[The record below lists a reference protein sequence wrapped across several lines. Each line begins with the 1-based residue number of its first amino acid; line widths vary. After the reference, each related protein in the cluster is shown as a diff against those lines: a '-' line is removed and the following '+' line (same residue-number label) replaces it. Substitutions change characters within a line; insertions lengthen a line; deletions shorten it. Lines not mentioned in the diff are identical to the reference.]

1 MKEDQLVMTQ
11 RNNETAQLV
20 HPASLGKRMLQGAGI
35 ALILIIVF
43 LLGAGEPNP
52 DWPKLWM
59 LKPLIIVPLAG
70 AMGGVFY
77 YFMDHL
83 RYQGGWRRT
92 LAIILSLIGYVIV
105 LWLGTV
111 LGLDGTWWD

>member
-1 MKEDQLVMTQ
+1 MTLS
-11 RNNETAQLV
+11 NNVTTQPI
-20 HPASLGKRMLQGAGI
+20 HPASLGKRMLQGAAI

-43 LLGAGEPNP
+43 LLQAGEPNP

-59 LKPLIIVPLAG
+59 IRPLIIVPLAG

-83 RYQGGWRRT
+83 RYQGGWRKI
-92 LAIILSLIGYVIV
+92 LANILSLVVYIIG

-111 LGLDGTWWD
+111 LGLDGTMWD